1 MTDSTYSHQS
11 IRPCV
16 AMEDFHQRIALPL
29 DLPTPSRADV
39 CRPHRDDVLDH
50 PHRGTG
56 SIPPSVSRGVF
67 PESSVQR
74 GTGSATPKSRRPP
87 PPSDLAR
94 WRGSWSQRRA
104 HHLPRPP
111 TTSRAE
117 QSKGRGA
124 PWPWPDGGWIG
135 EPARGGSGTPRRPSA
150 VVPSGDGRKGGRAP
164 PATHQGGGAA
174 SCPLLLLRARGDEL
188 RRV

>member
-94 WRGSWSQRRA
+94 RRGSWSQRRA

-117 QSKGRGA
+117 QSKGRGM
-124 PWPWPDGGWIG
+124 DGRAA
-135 EPARGGSGTPRRPSA
+135 ARKPVGAARSRERSSRSSSSSRSCLRCSSSSRAARRPSEQA
-150 VVPSGDGRKGGRAP
+150 GSSMAM
-164 PATHQGGGAA
+164 
-174 SCPLLLLRARGDEL
+174 AR
-188 RRV
+188 RRVDW